1 MKKLIVCGMM
11 LLALTS
17 VALAQEGMDQQ
28 KMEKAM
34 QEVQQENKQ
43 MIAHAGTFAK
53 RMGGFVDEVAK
64 HDTLSVKEK
73 AKIDSTYQAYLTEY
87 SIVRDSLSDEDV
99 RKCSK
104 AKVKYQKAMAR
115 IFVNKTSDR
124 VSDTAENV
132 GDKVAKV
139 FKRTKKKIQGAFDA
153 LKND

>member
-1 MKKLIVCGMM
+1 M
-11 LLALTS
+11 LFALTS
-17 VALAQEGMDQQ
+17 VSMAQEGMEQQ

-34 QEVQQENKQ
+34 QEVQQENKRL
-43 MIAHAGTFAK
+43 IAQAGTFAK

-73 AKIDSTYQAYLTEY
+73 AKIDSTYQSYLTEY
-87 SIVRDSLSDEDV
+87 SIVKDSLSDEDV

-115 IFVNKTSDR
+115 IFVNKTSGQ
-124 VSDTAENV
+124 VADTAENI

-139 FKRTKKKIQGAFDA
+139 FKRTKKKVQGAFDA

>member
-1 MKKLIVCGMM
+1 MKRLIICSMM
-11 LLALTS
+11 FFAFIS
-17 VALAQEGMDQQ
+17 VALAQEGMDQK

-43 MIAHAGTFAK
+43 MIVHAGTFAK

-73 AKIDSTYQAYLTEY
+73 AKVDSTYQAYLTEY
-87 SIVRDSLSDEDV
+87 SIVKDSLSDEDV

-104 AKVKYQKAMAR
+104 AKVKYQKEMTR

-124 VSDTAENV
+124 VSDTAEDV
-132 GDKVAKV
+132 GDKVAKA